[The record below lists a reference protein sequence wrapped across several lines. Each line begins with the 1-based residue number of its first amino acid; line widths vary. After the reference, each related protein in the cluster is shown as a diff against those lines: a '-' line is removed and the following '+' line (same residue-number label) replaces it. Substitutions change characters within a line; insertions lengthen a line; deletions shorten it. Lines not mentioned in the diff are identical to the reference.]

1 MAYGIGLVSYFM
13 NKLGRIHWYV
23 AKWLLR
29 YIKETSKLKLMYKA
43 NANKSCKVA
52 SYYDFDFVGDLDKR
66 ASISHYVFVG
76 DVP

>member
-1 MAYGIGLVSYFM
+1 
-13 NKLGRIHWYV
+13 
-23 AKWLLR
+23 
-29 YIKETSKLKLMYKA
+29 MYKA